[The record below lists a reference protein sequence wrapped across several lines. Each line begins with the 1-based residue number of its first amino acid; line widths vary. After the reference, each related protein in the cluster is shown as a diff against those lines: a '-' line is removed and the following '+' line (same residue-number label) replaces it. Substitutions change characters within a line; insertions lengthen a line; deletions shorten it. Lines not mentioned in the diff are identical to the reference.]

1 MDFLKILLL
10 AIIGGIIGYITNVI
24 AIKLI
29 FRPIEPVKL
38 PIINKEFIGLIP
50 KRKSEIA
57 KNIGK
62 IIEDEFLSV
71 EDLIKQAITED
82 DKENIL
88 FYIKNRIERVVDE
101 KISQSPFG
109 FMGISKVVNDF
120 ISEHIDDEL
129 KSGIEDLSN
138 ELIAK
143 ASDRINISKMVE
155 DKINE
160 LDLYKLEEIIL
171 SIVKKELKHIE
182 VLGLVL
188 GFFIGIIQ
196 GIIVILL

>member
-29 FRPIEPVKL
+29 FRPIEPVRL

-50 KRKSEIA
+50 KRKTEIA

-71 EDLIKQAITED
+71 EDLIKKAITEK
-82 DKENIL
+82 DKEDIL
-88 FYIKNRIERVVDE
+88 FYIKFRIEKVVDE

-120 ISEHIDDEL
+120 ISEHIDEEL
-129 KSGIEDLSN
+129 KDGIDELSN
-138 ELIAK
+138 ELITK
-143 ASDRINISKMVE
+143 ASERINISQMVE

>member
-29 FRPIEPVKL
+29 FRPIEPVRL

-50 KRKSEIA
+50 KRKTEIA

-71 EDLIKQAITED
+71 EDLIKKAITEK
-82 DKENIL
+82 DKEDIL
-88 FYIKNRIERVVDE
+88 FYIKFRIEKVVDE

-120 ISEHIDDEL
+120 ISEHIDEEL
-129 KSGIEDLSN
+129 KDGIDELSN
-138 ELIAK
+138 ELITK
-143 ASDRINISKMVE
+143 ASERINISQMVE
-155 DKINE
+155 DRINE

>member
-29 FRPIEPVKL
+29 FRPIEPVRL

-50 KRKSEIA
+50 KRKTEIA

-71 EDLIKQAITED
+71 EDLIKKAITEK
-82 DKENIL
+82 DKEDIL
-88 FYIKNRIERVVDE
+88 FYIKFRIEKVVDE

-120 ISEHIDDEL
+120 ISEHIDEEL
-129 KSGIEDLSN
+129 KDGIDELSN
-138 ELIAK
+138 ELITK
-143 ASDRINISKMVE
+143 ASERINISQMVE

-182 VLGLVL
+182 VLGLIL